1 MALVK
6 GDKLRRVEV
15 HDGWIDIH
23 GTLTVGD
30 VRAMAK
36 GENLNALMDPTP
48 EMMFS
53 ILRSVIVAW
62 SYDDPVTPENI
73 DLLDFDATTSVFEAF
88 SEMMGVLNPKKE
100 ETTSE
105 PLQGGNGLENSPI
118 SVS

>member
-6 GDKLRRVEV
+6 GDQLRRDDV

-36 GENLNALMDPTP
+36 GNTLDSLMKPTP

-53 ILRSVIVAW
+53 IMQSIIVAW

-88 SEMMGVLNPKKE
+88 SEMIGTLSPKKE
-100 ETTSE
+100 LSMSPSSPPENGQPSSATSA
-105 PLQGGNGLENSPI
+105 
-118 SVS
+118 